1 MQPQMKPTRQWSR
14 RLSTGLCW
22 FIAIAFF
29 FLAPFKFSPVGVLG
43 WPSYYVKFV
52 NWGYPAW
59 FSPFIGAC
67 ELFGALMLTLPRR
80 RFLGAVILIAILT
93 GAVTTHIV
101 DHDMLADNFSSPIML
116 VLVVIA
122 ALTHWPADWREPLR
136 FEPPKASSDSTTDW
150 GSSNGHISSSSSV
163 KRVTGAIP
171 PISMGDQLEGEDRV
185 ENLVNQDRNRSHERP
200 GF

>member
-1 MQPQMKPTRQWSR
+1 MHTQMKQTRLWPR

-29 FLAPFKFSPVGVLG
+29 CLAPFKFSPVGVLG

-80 RFLGAVILIAILT
+80 RFLGAVILVAILT

-116 VLVVIA
+116 ALAVIA

-136 FEPPKASSDSTTDW
+136 FGPREASKDAASHS
-150 GSSNGHISSSSSV
+150 GSSIDHLSSSSSV
-163 KRVTGAIP
+163 KGVTKAIP
-171 PISMGDQLEGEDRV
+171 PISSGDQLEGEDRAG
-185 ENLVNQDRNRSHERP
+185 NLVKQDRN
-200 GF
+200 

>member
-1 MQPQMKPTRQWSR
+1 MHTQMKQTHQWSR

-80 RFLGAVILIAILT
+80 RFLGAVILVAILT

-136 FEPPKASSDSTTDW
+136 FGPREASKGAASHL
-150 GSSNGHISSSSSV
+150 GSSPDHLSSSSSV
-163 KRVTGAIP
+163 KGVTKAIP
-171 PISMGDQLEGEDRV
+171 PISSGDQLEGEDRAG
-185 ENLVNQDRNRSHERP
+185 NLVKQDRN
-200 GF
+200 

>member
-1 MQPQMKPTRQWSR
+1 MHTQMKPTRLWPR

-43 WPSYYVKFV
+43 WPSYFVKFV
-52 NWGYPAW
+52 AWGYPAW
-59 FSPFIGAC
+59 FSPVIGAC

-80 RFLGAVILIAILT
+80 RFLGAVILVAILT

-122 ALTHWPADWREPLR
+122 ALTHWPADWREPLKFGPR
-136 FEPPKASSDSTTDW
+136 EASSDAATHS
-150 GSSNGHISSSSSV
+150 GSSLGHLPSSSSV
-163 KRVTGAIP
+163 KGVTKAIP
-171 PISMGDQLEGEDRV
+171 PISSGDQLEGEDRAG
-185 ENLVNQDRNRSHERP
+185 NLVKQDRN
-200 GF
+200 